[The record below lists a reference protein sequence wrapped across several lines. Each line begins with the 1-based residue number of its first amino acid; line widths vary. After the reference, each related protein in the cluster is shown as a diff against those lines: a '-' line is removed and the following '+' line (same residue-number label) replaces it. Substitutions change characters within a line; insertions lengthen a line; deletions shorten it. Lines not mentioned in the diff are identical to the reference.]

1 MVGRPRR
8 EAHLDTERSRS
19 ARTAGG
25 GSRRLE
31 RIEHR
36 LARVRLRVAAR
47 ARARA
52 ARDEPDGVT
61 GTPAPEPQPA
71 IDLREAID
79 LRDGDVAG
87 SGPPSEPRTVL
98 ETGDARFVHGGWVC
112 AAALTSD
119 GGLAATGGSNG
130 ELRVWD
136 RESATPHRTS
146 FLHGS
151 WILALAFAPDGRR
164 LASTGS
170 DGTANL
176 WDLDT
181 GAGLPLRAH
190 DGAARAVAF
199 GPDATCVATGGADG
213 LVRVSATADGREVAV
228 LNHGDP
234 VRAVAF
240 SPTRDVLATAGARG
254 VTRLWDLRTRT
265 EIGRLSP
272 EAAVHAVA
280 FSRDG
285 NLVTTAMRDGS
296 LAVWDADRGALLGDV
311 VRDATRPPAWTIAL
325 SPFAQRLATGGADG
339 IASIRDGYGREL
351 AHVAHGAPIRAIAF
365 SADAITI
372 LTSGGDGSA
381 VLWSLPRQ
389 RSFVDQPS
397 RA

>member
-1 MVGRPRR
+1 MRAKVRGASVPRTGPAGAVPAAPPTGPDRR
-8 EAHLDTERSRS
+8 ET
-19 ARTAGG
+19 
-25 GSRRLE
+25 
-31 RIEHR
+31 
-36 LARVRLRVAAR
+36 
-47 ARARA
+47 
-52 ARDEPDGVT
+52 
-61 GTPAPEPQPA
+61 
-71 IDLREAID
+71 IDLREPAPHPE
-79 LRDGDVAG
+79 
-87 SGPPSEPRTVL
+87 PPATL
-98 ETGDARFVHGGWVC
+98 EVGDARFVHGGWVC
-112 AAALTSD
+112 AAALTFD

-136 RESATPHRTS
+136 RASATPYRTS

-170 DGTANL
+170 DGSANL
-176 WDLDT
+176 WDLGT

-190 DGAARAVAF
+190 EGSARAVAF
-199 GPDATCVATGGADG
+199 DAESARVATGGSDG

-228 LNHGDP
+228 LTHGDP

-265 EIGRLSP
+265 EIGRLAS
-272 EAAVHAVA
+272 ATAVHAVA

-296 LAVWDADRGALLGDV
+296 LAVWDAERGALLGGV
-311 VRDATRPPAWTIAL
+311 ARDATHAPAWTIAL

-339 IASIRDGYGREL
+339 IASIRDAYGREL

-365 SADAITI
+365 CADAITI

-389 RSFVDQPS
+389 RSFVEQPS